1 MAFKSNRK
9 FAYSAKTTKF
19 LGEALAAAAAEE
31 EQQSTQTLR

>member
-19 LGEALAAAAAEE
+19 LGEALAAAAEE